1 MKSVGRK
8 LALDAI
14 ALVLYALAALPALT
28 TIPIHEWLG
37 IAAFVVLAV
46 HLVFGLGEAWSM
58 ARSADRSKRAARW
71 GNLVVDVLLLIALSV
86 CMVSGLLV
94 SGTVLPT
101 FGLFAGGYY
110 FWDPLHAASAKA
122 LLALLVVHL
131 ALHARWIANAARRRK

>member
-46 HLVFGLGEAWSM
+46 HLVSGLGEAWSM
-58 ARSADRSKRAARW
+58 ARSADRSKRAAR
-71 GNLVVDVLLLIALSV
+71 
-86 CMVSGLLV
+86 
-94 SGTVLPT
+94 
-101 FGLFAGGYY
+101 
-110 FWDPLHAASAKA
+110 
-122 LLALLVVHL
+122 
-131 ALHARWIANAARRRK
+131 

>member
-1 MKSVGRK
+1 VKSVGRK

-46 HLVFGLGEAWSM
+46 HLVSGLGEAWSM

-71 GNLVVDVLLLIALSV
+71 GNLVVDVLLLIVLSV

-101 FGLFAGGYY
+101 FGLFADGYY

-131 ALHARWIANAARRRK
+131 ALHARWIANAVRHRK

>member
-46 HLVFGLGEAWSM
+46 HLFFGLGEAWSM

-101 FGLFAGGYY
+101 FGLFADGYY

>member
-46 HLVFGLGEAWSM
+46 HLVSGLGEAWSM
-58 ARSADRSKRAARW
+58 ARSVDRSKRAARW
-71 GNLVVDVLLLIALSV
+71 GNLVVDVLLLIVLSV

-101 FGLFAGGYY
+101 FGLFADGYY

>member
-28 TIPIHEWLG
+28 TIPLHEWLG

-101 FGLFAGGYY
+101 FGLFADGYY

-122 LLALLVVHL
+122 MLALLVVHL

>member
-46 HLVFGLGEAWSM
+46 HLVFGLEEAWSM

-131 ALHARWIANAARRRK
+131 ALHARWIANAARHRK

>member
-71 GNLVVDVLLLIALSV
+71 SNLVVDVLLLIALSV

-94 SGTVLPT
+94 SGTVLPM
-101 FGLFAGGYY
+101 FGLFADGYY

>member
-71 GNLVVDVLLLIALSV
+71 SNLVVDVLLLIALSV

-94 SGTVLPT
+94 SGTALPT
-101 FGLFAGGYY
+101 FGLFADGYY